1 MGAHR
6 LSMAN
11 VKCGS
16 RLCWGIACGFFMI
29 AGLVMIIA
37 ACAVGSC
44 SCDNVCKELKNGA
57 SASCTSVFD
66 GCEKGYDARKCSQ
79 AMTKQMLKENTKG
92 SGTPSKCPSECDTG
106 GMSGGAF
113 FAVLIFGIIFM
124 ILGCVFICGC
134 VPCCCFAGMDVPVG
148 PAAVQGQVV
157 VAAVPPAPAP
167 GVSAAPPPPPGAPEK

>member
-1 MGAHR
+1 MGNSTYA
-6 LSMAN
+6 MAN

-16 RLCWGIACGFFMI
+16 RLCWGIACGFFLV

-66 GCEKGYDARKCSQ
+66 GCEKGYDAYKCSG
-79 AMTKQMLKENTKG
+79 AMAKQRIKEGK
-92 SGTPSKCPSECDTG
+92 SYGTPSKCPSECDTG

-124 ILGCVFICGC
+124 ILGSSSSV
-134 VPCCCFAGMDVPVG
+134 AAS
-148 PAAVQGQVV
+148 PAAASPVRMS
-157 VAAVPPAPAP
+157 P
-167 GVSAAPPPPPGAPEK
+167 